1 MSSER
6 HKYPVIFFVLP
17 VCLLVLFTL
26 IVGPVV
32 IVWGLHT
39 YKIPSNSMDPTLW
52 AGDIIFVEKFTYC
65 FSQPKR
71 GDVVMFSTD
80 GLNVPP
86 DLPWCER
93 TIGVPGDVLEVK
105 SGRIHVNGCPL
116 SECEPPVGPTDLIGP
131 YDPLHLQL
139 QYMTH
144 DGDKLI
150 VPGGTYFLIC
160 DRLTD
165 TIDSR
170 WFGPVPRG
178 NILGR
183 VAAIWHSDH
192 WRLSVLLGWP
202 LPSR

>member
-6 HKYPVIFFVLP
+6 HEYSVIFFLLTVG
-17 VCLLVLFTL
+17 LLVLSTV
-26 IVGPVV
+26 IVGTVV

-39 YKIPSNSMDPTLW
+39 YKITSNSMNPTLW
-52 AGDIIFVEKFTYC
+52 AGDITFVEKFTYC

-71 GDVVMFSTD
+71 GDVVVFSTD
-80 GLNVPP
+80 GLSVPP
-86 DLPWCER
+86 DLPWCQR

-116 SECEPPVGPTDLIGP
+116 SECKPPVGPTDLIGR
-131 YDPLHLQL
+131 YDPDFQCL
-139 QYMTH
+139 TH